1 MTKKRLLSFF
11 ILGNVPITNAGEKI
25 LIVKTVNK
33 YSTSVQTAVGDL
45 FDLGILIERTNVTN
59 LN

>member
-11 ILGNVPITNAGEKI
+11 IPGDVPITNAGETI

-33 YSTSVQTAVGDL
+33 YSGSEQTAVGDL